1 MTLKNFI
8 RTYNSHMGTPAKIR
22 VAKHFNE
29 TVEYLYLGSN
39 DINIFVNMFADVEV
53 VNWSTALFD
62 ETHKTRTGES
72 YNIKVLMITIELE
85 EEAR

>member
-1 MTLKNFI
+1 MTLKDFI
-8 RTYNSHMGTPAKIR
+8 RTYNAHMGTPARIR
-22 VAKHFNE
+22 IVKDFDE

-39 DINIFVNMFADVEV
+39 DISIFVSMFADVEI

-72 YNIKVLMITIELE
+72 YNTKVLMITIELSE
-85 EEAR
+85 E